1 MNLTLYIVRLANI
14 PPSTTNGR
22 INLLGPTSL
31 AQIMIPSTIYG
42 RINLLGPSSLSQAMI
57 SLRSLNVRIKYLEM
71 AHPPPC

>member
-1 MNLTLYIVRLANI
+1 MNLTLYVVRLANI

-31 AQIMIPSTIYG
+31 AQIMIPSTTYG
-42 RINLLGPSSLSQAMI
+42 RINLLGPPSLSDMI